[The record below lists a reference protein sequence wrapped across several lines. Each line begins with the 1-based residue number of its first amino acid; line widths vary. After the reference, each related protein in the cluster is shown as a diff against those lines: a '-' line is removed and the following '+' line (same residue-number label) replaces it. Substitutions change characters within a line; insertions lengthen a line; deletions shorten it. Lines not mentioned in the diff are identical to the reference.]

1 MRDPLEADKISGAEI
16 ESVTP
21 ILLLLVVAFAFFF
34 FFFGKGA
41 THASSW
47 PTIETQTPSP
57 PPLFPVS
64 ASGV

>member
-34 FFFGKGA
+34 LAKA
-41 THASSW
+41 P
-47 PTIETQTPSP
+47 PTRRHGQQLKHKHRP